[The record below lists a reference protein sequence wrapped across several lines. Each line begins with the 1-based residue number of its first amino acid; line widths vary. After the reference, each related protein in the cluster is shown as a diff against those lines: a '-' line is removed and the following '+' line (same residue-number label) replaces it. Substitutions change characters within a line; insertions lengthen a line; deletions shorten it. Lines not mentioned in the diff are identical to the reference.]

1 MVKAKMKNAQENVE
15 MAEDIEMTE
24 TETVLAEAAAED
36 AAAKEMNAGIET
48 AEGAEAEAVTA
59 EDMPEESAE
68 ETLADAE
75 AEEAAAEIAAEAGE
89 EAAAETASEAEEAA
103 EDEDIAITQD
113 DLRLVEAILFAA
125 PTALTVSQI
134 AERFPEGRVKLIPDV
149 LEMLK
154 EHYAARGVT
163 LVQREKRWALRTS
176 ADLGHHLR
184 LEKDQPKKFTRAAM
198 ETMAIIAYHQPV
210 TRAEIE
216 NIRGVATSA
225 GSLDALME
233 AGWIK
238 PGKRRE
244 VPGRPVTW
252 LTTQAFLDHFGLE
265 KLEDLPG
272 MEELKAAGLLDKR
285 PAIEAMPTADLFDES
300 VNKEDID
307 PNEVTDEDLLGKP
320 DANDEVLPADAE
332 DGAEGEDAADIE
344 NTEMASADEDED
356 ADDDFDDEDEDGE
369 DDTDEDDADEDG
381 DDFDDEDGDEDD
393 ADDDADEDA
402 DDSDDDNDDDDDG
415 DFDDEDDEDD
425 DDDFDDEDDEDD
437 ED

>member
-1 MVKAKMKNAQENVE
+1 MAKAKKKNAQETADVIDTMTE
-15 MAEDIEMTE
+15 EIDAQAETAEDAEAAAAFAEEAFAAEEAEEDLADEDMAEEMNADE
-24 TETVLAEAAAED
+24 AEVSEASEEAAAED
-36 AAAKEMNAGIET
+36 
-48 AEGAEAEAVTA
+48 
-59 EDMPEESAE
+59 
-68 ETLADAE
+68 
-75 AEEAAAEIAAEAGE
+75 GE
-89 EAAAETASEAEEAA
+89 EREMP
-103 EDEDIAITQD
+103 AITQD

-125 PTALTVSQI
+125 PHSLTVQQI
-134 AERFPEGRVKLIPDV
+134 AERFPEDRAMLIPDV

-154 EHYAARGVT
+154 EHYAARGVI

-184 LEKDQPKKFTRAAM
+184 LEKEQPKKFTRAAM

-216 NIRGVATSA
+216 NIRGVATSPGA
-225 GSLDALME
+225 LDALME

-285 PAIEAMPTADLFDES
+285 PAIEAMPTTGDLFEEGAG
-300 VNKEDID
+300 KEDID

-320 DANDEVLPADAE
+320 DANDEVGFDE
-332 DGAEGEDAADIE
+332 DEESAE
-344 NTEMASADEDED
+344 NTENETVASGGD
-356 ADDDFDDEDEDGE
+356 
-369 DDTDEDDADEDG
+369 DDADEDG
-381 DDFDDEDGDEDD
+381 DGDDFDGEDDED
-393 ADDDADEDA
+393 
-402 DDSDDDNDDDDDG
+402 SDG
-415 DFDDEDDEDD
+415 DFDDEDDGDEDEDSDDEDSDDDADDEDGDDEDYGDD
-425 DDDFDDEDDEDD
+425 DDGDFDEDDEDEDSDD
-437 ED
+437 EDEDDEEDDR